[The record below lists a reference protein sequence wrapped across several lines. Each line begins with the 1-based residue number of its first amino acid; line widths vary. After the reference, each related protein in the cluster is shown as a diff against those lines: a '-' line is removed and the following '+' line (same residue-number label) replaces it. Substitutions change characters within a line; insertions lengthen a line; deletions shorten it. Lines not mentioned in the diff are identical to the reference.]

1 MDRDWSR
8 FITPARVTVEF
19 RDGQTVEAR
28 VDYPKG
34 HPKNAMTEVEFA
46 AKTRDCATF
55 AAKPLPP
62 DTADRLIATV
72 GRLETLP
79 DISALLRVMT

>member
-1 MDRDWSR
+1 
-8 FITPARVTVEF
+8 
-19 RDGQTVEAR
+19 

-34 HPKNAMTEVEFA
+34 HPRNPMATVEFA

-55 AAKPLPP
+55 AAKPMPA
-62 DTADRLIATV
+62 DTADRLIETA

-79 DISALLRVMT
+79 DIAPLIRVMTQGV